1 MSNFSDNLLKW
12 RKEQG
17 FTRADLAQIAGVSTT
32 AIGLYETGEREPKAS
47 ILQKLA
53 AALHVSIDELLGYEV
68 NNFEACRR
76 MIEQT
81 TISGAPLFVDIDDFD
96 AVRITRGENR
106 LEDVLQ
112 FSNKVDFIDFV
123 QGVRRDFL
131 KSRIYAN
138 ACNEF
143 FEMAIRKERESRLK
157 AISESN
163 ELAERMKRL
172 SVELAS
178 SDLDNVLDQNTRES
192 LISQLGLAS
201 AILQWRS
208 RKPPATA
215 QSVTPPPQAA
225 NAQAAE
231 TPPADS
237 RPRHKTRQKK
247 TPSKEDAD
255 K

>member
-1 MSNFSDNLLKW
+1 MSIIQMFYKGGNMSNFSDNLLKW

-17 FTRADLAQIAGVSTT
+17 FTRADLAQIAGVSTA

-76 MIEQT
+76 MVEQT
-81 TISGAPLFVDIDDFD
+81 TISGAPLFVDIGDFD
-96 AVRITRGENR
+96 DVKITRGENH
-106 LEDVLQ
+106 LEDVLY
-112 FSNKVDFIDFV
+112 FPTKGDFVDFV

-163 ELAERMKRL
+163 ELAERMQRL

-178 SDLDNVLDQNTRES
+178 SDLDNVLDQDTRES

-201 AILQWRS
+201 AILQWRC
-208 RKPPATA
+208 RKPPAA
-215 QSVTPPPQAA
+215 VQAA
-225 NAQAAE
+225 D

-237 RPRHKTRQKK
+237 RPRRKTRQKK

>member
-17 FTRADLAQIAGVSTT
+17 FARADLAKIAGVSTT

-76 MIEQT
+76 MVEQT
-81 TISGAPLFVDIDDFD
+81 TISGAPLFVDIGDFD
-96 AVRITRGENR
+96 DVKITRGENH
-106 LEDVLQ
+106 LEEVLY
-112 FSNKVDFIDFV
+112 FPNKVDFIYFV

-143 FEMAIRKERESRLK
+143 FETAIRKERESRLK

-163 ELAERMKRL
+163 ELAERMQRL

-178 SDLDNVLDQNTRES
+178 SDLDNVLDHTTRES

-201 AILQWRS
+201 AILQWRC
-208 RKPPATA
+208 RKPPAA
-215 QSVTPPPQAA
+215 VQNVTPTPQAA
-225 NAQAAE
+225 D

-237 RPRHKTRQKK
+237 RPQHKKRQKK

>member
-81 TISGAPLFVDIDDFD
+81 TISGAPLFVDIGDFD
-96 AVRITRGENR
+96 AIMITRGENH

-157 AISESN
+157 AVSESN
-163 ELAERMKRL
+163 ELAERMQRL

-178 SDLDNVLDQNTRES
+178 SDLDNVLDQATRES
-192 LISQLGLAS
+192 LIGQLGLAS
-201 AILQWRS
+201 AMLQWRF

-215 QSVTPPPQAA
+215 QSVTPPPQAV
-225 NAQAAE
+225 NTQADE

-237 RPRHKTRQKK
+237 RPRRKTRQKK

>member
-17 FTRADLAQIAGVSTT
+17 FTRADLAQIAGVSTA

-76 MIEQT
+76 MVEQT
-81 TISGAPLFVDIDDFD
+81 TISGAPLFVDIGDFD
-96 AVRITRGENR
+96 DVKITRGENH
-106 LEDVLQ
+106 LEEVLY
-112 FSNKVDFIDFV
+112 FSTKGDFTDFV

-163 ELAERMKRL
+163 ELAERMQRL

-178 SDLDNVLDQNTRES
+178 SDLDNVLDQDTRES
-192 LISQLGLAS
+192 LIGQLGLAS
-201 AILQWRS
+201 AILQWRC
-208 RKPPATA
+208 RKPPT
-215 QSVTPPPQAA
+215 PQAA
-225 NAQAAE
+225 DTPPADGR
-231 TPPADS
+231 PPADS
-237 RPRHKTRQKK
+237 RPRRKTRQKK

>member
-17 FTRADLAQIAGVSTT
+17 FARADLAKIAGVSTT

-76 MIEQT
+76 MVEQT
-81 TISGAPLFVDIDDFD
+81 TISGAPLFVDIGDFD
-96 AVRITRGENR
+96 DVKITRGENH
-106 LEDVLQ
+106 LEEVLY
-112 FSNKVDFIDFV
+112 FSTKDDFIDFV

-178 SDLDNVLDQNTRES
+178 SDLDNVLDQDTRES
-192 LISQLGLAS
+192 LIGQLGLAS
-201 AILQWRS
+201 AILQWRC
-208 RKPPATA
+208 RKPPAA
-215 QSVTPPPQAA
+215 VQNVTPTPQAA
-225 NAQAAE
+225 DTQADE

-237 RPRHKTRQKK
+237 RPRRKTRQKK